1 MKVAGW
7 DVNKIRDSVLGKE
20 FETNNC
26 GKCVVVD
33 YKGRNDVFVKFYN
46 PEYTVKCRMS
56 LYYKLV

>member
-7 DVNKIRDSVLGKE
+7 DVNQIRDSVLGKE

-46 PEYTVKCRMS
+46 PEYTVK
-56 LYYKLV
+56 